1 MRLIEIKN
9 IHDGT
14 LYERFMEM
22 PDDMLEEGAK
32 ELFAAGKKKLG
43 DAAEKLKGAADAPA
57 QKAWAEIQ
65 SRLATAGKEGAIGKL
80 KDFASKNKVA
90 IGTLAILG
98 AGMMFSG
105 DASAS
110 DMVGQAAGF
119 AGQAADAAGSGGDL
133 LQSALADIQQMGTQQ
148 GMDLSNIGNN
158 LQGIEINGMSIQDYA
173 DAAGNAIDN
182 ATSTDPSKAQ
192 RMTDAANDNIK
203 QAIID
208 AVKSSGGAQGGEQ
221 VADAAGAG
229 GNQAPK
235 PGNIQMPGTDEQGD
249 FRGSSG
255 RKVNATQSGMD
266 ELIRRSKGG

>member
-1 MRLIEIKN
+1 MRLREIKN
-9 IHDGT
+9 IHEDS

-22 PDDMLEEGAK
+22 PDELLEEGAK

-43 DAAEKLKGAADAPA
+43 DAAAKLKGAADAPA

-65 SRLATAGKEGAIGKL
+65 SRLATAGKEDAIGKL

-98 AGMMFSG
+98 AGMMFAG
-105 DASAS
+105 DASAG

-119 AGQAADAAGSGGDL
+119 AGQAADAAGSGGDV
-133 LQSALADIQQMGTQQ
+133 LQSVLADIQQMGTQQ

-158 LQGIEINGMSIQDYA
+158 LQGIEVNGMSIQDYA
-173 DAAGNAIDN
+173 DAANNAIQN
-182 ATSTDPSKAQ
+182 ASDDPEKVS
-192 RMTDAANDNIK
+192 RMTQAASDNMK
-203 QAIID
+203 QAIVD
-208 AVKSSGGAQGGEQ
+208 AVKSSGNAQGGEQ
-221 VADAAGAG
+221 VANAAGG
-229 GNQAPK
+229 QQPPQ
-235 PGNIQMPGTDEQGD
+235 PGNIQMPGTDAQGD

-266 ELIRRSKGG
+266 ELIRRSKG